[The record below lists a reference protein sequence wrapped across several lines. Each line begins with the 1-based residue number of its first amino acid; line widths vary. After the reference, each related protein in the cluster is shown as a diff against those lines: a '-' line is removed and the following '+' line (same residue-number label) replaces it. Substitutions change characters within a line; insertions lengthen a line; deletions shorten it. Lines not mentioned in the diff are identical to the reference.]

1 MGLMA
6 FAFLF
11 AQSGASL
18 ASTEADTGT
27 GSGTGT
33 GTLSGNRLQDVQIG
47 ENGQTTRIALFCRS
61 GCDVRQRSN
70 GFVILGID
78 ETTTIPL
85 KRISSNADALTF
97 RPMREGALLS
107 IDTDRVVLRSS
118 VKECTADQTRA
129 TCIDLEFS
137 RQPYARNSSQSS
149 DDENVVIASA
159 GGSDE
164 ASGKADLATEQNQSS
179 QNQSGQKLA
188 QQASP
193 ISLAPPSQIDG
204 PQRLALRNSD
214 ALEPL
219 PGATSSQSFSLREDK
234 PVLVNA
240 PARSIPSANAPRT
253 GGTSILRPVETAAVL
268 TRIDFR
274 EMSEQI
280 LQRRIDAEQ
289 CAQAQSTLSQDAWA
303 LDAMATLGFCAG
315 GDGEFEKAEGIF
327 KQLSS
332 QDPENA
338 DALIGRALIARVT
351 QEPTIAAKYFADA
364 LAVSDDELLRTR
376 IIQASA
382 KTP

>member
-1 MGLMA
+1 MYKR
-6 FAFLF
+6 
-11 AQSGASL
+11 Q
-18 ASTEADTGT
+18 
-27 GSGTGT
+27 
-33 GTLSGNRLQDVQIG
+33 
-47 ENGQTTRIALFCRS
+47 
-61 GCDVRQRSN
+61 VRQRSN

-78 ETTTIPL
+78 EDTTIPL
-85 KRISSNADALTF
+85 KSISSNADALSF
-97 RPMREGALLS
+97 RPVGEGALLS

-118 VKECTADQTRA
+118 VKECSADQTRA

-137 RQPYARNSSQSS
+137 RQPYARNSSQNG
-149 DDENVVIASA
+149 DDKRADKRIVVASA

-204 PQRLALRNSD
+204 PKRLALRNSD

-240 PARSIPSANAPRT
+240 PARSIPSANAPRS